1 MLLSVFEEDV
11 NGVRPAGIVHTQLD
25 QTDFA
30 EDPEPGSQSS
40 QSGQGVW
47 LRDVGSKLGALGE
60 KEFMPERV
68 IDAG

>member
-1 MLLSVFEEDV
+1 MVLSVFEADV
-11 NGVRPAGIVHTQLD
+11 NGVRSAGIVHTQLD

-47 LRDVGSKLGALGE
+47 LRELGLDLCALCE
-60 KEFMPERV
+60 KEFIQESV